1 MKTLA
6 AIAGAIALA
15 LALGLALDWF
25 GLVTERPMAKY
36 AKETQRQVYENSVAH
51 QDGANAGIGIDCA
64 NMENASITPAERH
77 AYASMVVGAAAAY
90 GGDRILSD
98 DARSCVA
105 KAHDILTTQLP

>member
-64 NMENASITPAERH
+64 NM
-77 AYASMVVGAAAAY
+77 VVGAAAAY